1 MLYPAMC
8 AYKKDCGLL
17 ITSLLCRLDVSEGM
31 DLQGINLD
39 PSLYLVKLM
48 VGGIDRSYDEGDE
61 G

>member
-1 MLYPAMC
+1 MQRCKLQVDA
-8 AYKKDCGLL
+8 
-17 ITSLLCRLDVSEGM
+17 
-31 DLQGINLD
+31 LQGINLD

>member
-1 MLYPAMC
+1 MGTNTKL
-8 AYKKDCGLL
+8 G
-17 ITSLLCRLDVSEGM
+17 
-31 DLQGINLD
+31 LQGINLD

>member
-1 MLYPAMC
+1 MEHPSRLACPDRQDS
-8 AYKKDCGLL
+8 AYAAQFTD
-17 ITSLLCRLDVSEGM
+17 
-31 DLQGINLD
+31 DLAFVQGINLD